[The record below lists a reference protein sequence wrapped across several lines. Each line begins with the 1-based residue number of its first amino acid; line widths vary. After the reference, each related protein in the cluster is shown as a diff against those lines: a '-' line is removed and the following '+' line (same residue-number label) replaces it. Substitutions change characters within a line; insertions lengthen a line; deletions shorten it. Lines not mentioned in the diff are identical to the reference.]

1 MVEFSEEKVSWI
13 HLGKYKNIPFPVRL
27 VSQISI
33 VLLTRLGT
41 KWAEEEKCPS
51 IPQNV
56 FLLLLRYL
64 PVVSLKNLKQTR
76 LYLQ

>member
-41 KWAEEEKCPS
+41 KWTEEEKCPS
-51 IPQNV
+51 TPQNV
-56 FLLLLRYL
+56 FILLLKYF
-64 PVVSLKNLKQTR
+64 PVIGLKSLKQIKL
-76 LYLQ
+76 